1 MFFLVALMLGSGPLL
16 RAETTKR
23 VAPVS
28 IDEKNIV
35 FDGFVCFLLAK
46 LPTFAPFL
54 LAIFVDSGL
63 FVFVILYFSKKF

>member
-1 MFFLVALMLGSGPLL
+1 MKHFSVKIMFFLVALMLGSGPLL

-35 FDGFVCFLLAK
+35 DNV
-46 LPTFAPFL
+46 
-54 LAIFVDSGL
+54 
-63 FVFVILYFSKKF
+63 